1 MEFSRAL
8 KPSFAATTLACLVL
22 ATNPTSA
29 APTTV
34 TTTFAVTANVVAT
47 CVVSATPMAFVNY
60 TSITPADS
68 TSTITVSCSDLTTY
82 NVGLNAGTSTG
93 ATVTSRKMK
102 GTGTAVLAYHLYSD
116 AARSVNWG
124 DTVGT
129 DTVTGTGTG
138 APQLLTVY
146 GQVPAGQGPA
156 SGVYTDTI
164 TATVTF

>member
-8 KPSFAATTLACLVL
+8 KPSFAATILACVAL
-22 ATNPTSA
+22 AANPKSA
-29 APTTV
+29 APTIV

-47 CVVSATPMAFVNY
+47 CVVSATPMAFENY
-60 TSITPADS
+60 VSITPADS

-82 NVGLNAGTSTG
+82 NVGLNAGASTG
-93 ATVTSRKMK
+93 ATVTTRKMK
-102 GTGTAVLAYHLYSD
+102 GTGSAFLNYHLYSD

-124 DTVGT
+124 DTIGT
-129 DTVTGTGTG
+129 DTVTGTGSG

-156 SGVYTDTI
+156 AGVYTDTI

>member
-1 MEFSRAL
+1 MEFSKAL
-8 KPSFAATTLACLVL
+8 KPSFTATILACVAL
-22 ATNPTSA
+22 AANPTSA

-102 GTGTAVLAYHLYSD
+102 GTGAAVLAYHLYSD
-116 AARSVNWG
+116 SARSVNWG
-124 DTVGT
+124 NTVGT

>member
-1 MEFSRAL
+1 VENSKAL
-8 KPSFAATTLACLVL
+8 KLYFAATVLACVAL
-22 ATNPTSA
+22 AANPISA

-47 CVVSATPMAFVNY
+47 CVVSATPMAFENY
-60 TSITPADS
+60 VSISPADS

-93 ATVTSRKMK
+93 ATVTTRKMK
-102 GTGTAVLAYHLYSD
+102 GTGTAVLNYHLYSD
-116 AARSVNWG
+116 SARSVNWG
-124 DTVGT
+124 NTVGT

-156 SGVYTDTI
+156 AGTYTDTI